1 MSVASDLAQH
11 IRSLFAPR
19 PEQTVTEWAESN
31 VYLPSAVTQNAGQY
45 STAHCAYIRE
55 LLEDFRNPSVSESAN
70 CFAAQVYKTTGV
82 FVGIAYRIDQ
92 QPANIIVVL
101 PTFKQATEF
110 SQLKW
115 QPMVESSPALLQHK
129 QADQDKFKILQ
140 QQFDSSV
147 LYFIGSGA
155 ESSLKGKSAEI
166 LIIDEID
173 DVEAKWAKQGKSG
186 VSMLESRV
194 KSYAG
199 SKVIKTG
206 TPTETTG
213 AIWKAFLDGDRRLFF
228 VTCPECKGKPF
239 AIEFDPEYVRQ
250 WFPDVLMGQVV
261 WDKKAKQADGSY
273 NFETVRKTA
282 ALECPCCKARLMQER
297 LPAMIAAGR
306 WIPTN
311 PNCATGKPSRRLPS
325 MYSPHEACT
334 LGNLAVKFL
343 QSANKPGELRN
354 FLNEELAVPH
364 QQKSFTTTESDIR
377 AIVSHSPEYLRGT
390 IPKDDIALLSLTVD
404 VNSDALRWVVRAW
417 FSDSS
422 SALVDYGNF
431 LPDWQKLTELSNR
444 TYNVGPNQFPT
455 SPMFCLIDSGWRTK
469 GEAGVYD
476 FCLRSGGRFVPIKGA
491 ARTQGLTKTVEE
503 SDQEHKGQH
512 FKLVRFDDNALRY
525 DLYLNKI
532 KKREGENWF
541 LPRNI
546 GQDYEEQLTD
556 EYLKQDKLGAKWADK
571 GNNHLGDCEKYQLII
586 PTLIES
592 LVGKNGLKILAERIA
607 PTLKGT
613 LALSS

>member
-1 MSVASDLAQH
+1 M
-11 IRSLFAPR
+11 
-19 PEQTVTEWAESN
+19 
-31 VYLPSAVTQNAGQY
+31 
-45 STAHCAYIRE
+45 
-55 LLEDFRNPSVSESAN
+55 
-70 CFAAQVYKTTGV
+70 
-82 FVGIAYRIDQ
+82 
-92 QPANIIVVL
+92 VL
-101 PTFKQATEF
+101 PTFKGATEF

-129 QADQDKFKILQ
+129 QRDQDKFKILQ
-140 QQFDSSV
+140 QQFDNSV
-147 LYFIGSGA
+147 LYFIGSGS

-228 VTCPECKGKPF
+228 VTCPDCKGKPF

-250 WFPDVLMGQVV
+250 WFPDTLLGQVV
-261 WDKKAKQADGSY
+261 WDKKAKLPDGSY
-273 NFETVRKTA
+273 NYETVRKTA
-282 ALECPCCKARLMQER
+282 ALECPCCKARLGQER
-297 LPAMIAAGR
+297 LPAMVANGR

-311 PNCATGKPSRRLPS
+311 PNCVSGKPSRRLPS

-343 QSANKPGELRN
+343 QSVSKPGELRN

-364 QQKSFTTTESDIR
+364 QQKSFTTTETDIR
-377 AIVSHSPEYLRGT
+377 AIVSHSPEYLLGQ
-390 IPKDDIALLSLTVD
+390 IPRDDIALLSLTVD
-404 VNSDALRWVVRAW
+404 VNADVLHWIVRAW

-422 SALVDYGNF
+422 SALVDYGKL
-431 LPDWQKLTELSNR
+431 LPNWKALSEVADR
-444 TYNVGPNQFPT
+444 TYKVGAKQYPM

-469 GEAGVYD
+469 GESGVYD
-476 FCLRSGGRFVPIKGA
+476 FCLKSAGKFIPVKGA

-503 SDQEHKGQH
+503 SEQEHKGQR
-512 FKLVRFDDNALRY
+512 FQLVRFDDNALRY

-532 KKREGENWF
+532 KRKEAGNWY

-546 GQDYEEQLTD
+546 GTDYEEQLTD
-556 EYLKQDKLGAKWADK
+556 EYLKQDKTGAKWADK

-592 LVGKNGLKILAERIA
+592 LVGKGGLK
-607 PTLKGT
+607 T
-613 LALSS
+613 LADRVKAKLTC